1 MAIPQLQE
9 KLYEELSTAYQ
20 QVYAP
25 QIDKFLETQWFASRG
40 LNYVMQ
46 DARLCDRI
54 CTLISRF
61 SIEPDTEAF
70 DRARPATWSLE
81 ANIIWSIM
89 AVAKRVAGQ
98 NNAVEASAG
107 VVDAAKRFEI
117 IGNLL
122 LGQYSHEEVPPKA
135 ETVNGSG
142 LQAQLS
148 QRGQEF
154 WRLMHKFLTIRDD
167 EASAS
172 HALDETLAGARG
184 CLDVKENRD
193 VIYSIALVRLHGGR
207 ENLENP
213 DGGSVPNRDL
223 GKAKTFLKEEAEGKG
238 NSQSVRVIDNVQ
250 RKTQSPP
257 IRGNR
262 PVRPFPLTP
271 PSFTP
276 PPPPTLQSRHDPR
289 LDSSHNSQLTFQ
301 LHQANTLPGSE
312 AARSAYDSL
321 CTLAELITPKSSNPA
336 DFLAECRSGAFD
348 GARVVY
354 RTFQSV
360 SITGRIEGG
369 VVEALAKAGVRFI
382 AHNGAGY
389 D

>member
-1 MAIPQLQE
+1 MCANIKCTVKRSRIEELTAIDGVPLPPITAIPQLQE
-9 KLYEELSTAYQ
+9 KHYEDLSTAYQ

-81 ANIIWSIM
+81 SNVIWSIM

-98 NNAVEASAG
+98 NNPVEANAG

-117 IGNLL
+117 IENLL
-122 LGQYSHEEVPPKA
+122 LGQYSSEDVPPKA

-172 HALDETLAGARG
+172 HALDETLAGARS

-207 ENLENP
+207 ENLENT

-238 NSQSVRVIDNVQ
+238 NSQVIQ
-250 RKTQSPP
+250 RISGMA
-257 IRGNR
+257 IRAWT
-262 PVRPFPLTP
+262 V
-271 PSFTP
+271 
-276 PPPPTLQSRHDPR
+276 PR
-289 LDSSHNSQLTFQ
+289 
-301 LHQANTLPGSE
+301 
-312 AARSAYDSL
+312 
-321 CTLAELITPKSSNPA
+321 
-336 DFLAECRSGAFD
+336 
-348 GARVVY
+348 
-354 RTFQSV
+354 
-360 SITGRIEGG
+360 
-369 VVEALAKAGVRFI
+369 
-382 AHNGAGY
+382 
-389 D
+389 